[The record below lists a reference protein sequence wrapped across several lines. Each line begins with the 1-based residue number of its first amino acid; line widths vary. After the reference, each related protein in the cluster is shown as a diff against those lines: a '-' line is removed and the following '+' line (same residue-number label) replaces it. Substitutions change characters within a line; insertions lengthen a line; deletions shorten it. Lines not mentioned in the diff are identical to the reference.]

1 MKSET
6 LNKSLLREFSTKLA
20 FVSFAIGTLLVALQ
34 KMLPFNIEIIVMG
47 FIYLLFAI
55 FVNAIMLFNLLY
67 HFIIFPKQR
76 EYTAIQ
82 ILILLV
88 NIPIAYLYIL
98 IVFNFLIF

>member
-1 MKSET
+1 MNSET

-67 HFIIFPKQR
+67 QFIIFPKQR